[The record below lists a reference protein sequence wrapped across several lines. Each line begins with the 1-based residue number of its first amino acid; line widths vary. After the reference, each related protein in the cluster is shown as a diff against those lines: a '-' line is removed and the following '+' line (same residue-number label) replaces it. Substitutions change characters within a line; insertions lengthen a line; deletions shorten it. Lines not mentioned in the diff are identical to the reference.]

1 MSATTEETAVQ
12 VVTEIPASPIVV
24 VDGKLMQR
32 IATLKT
38 LAADIEV
45 KDSETE
51 QKAADVL
58 HEATA
63 LAREVEKARKEI
75 KEPYL
80 KAGRLIDEKAK
91 TVTQDLESSKAGVRK
106 SLNAYQAEQER
117 IRREEERRRQ
127 EEARRLEEE
136 RQRKEAEL
144 ETARAAAELPD
155 LPGDDDVPDLDDD
168 VPDLEDAHEAVAEQ
182 TQAELEGIDRR
193 IAENSQPAV
202 TARRAAG
209 IAYRK
214 TLVVK
219 SADVSRLPDRFVI
232 RQADTA
238 AIRKEYC
245 VGWDSRDGVPQVPG
259 VEFEVKQTPVS
270 SGRR

>member
-1 MSATTEETAVQ
+1 MSATNQETAVQ
-12 VVTEIPASPIVV
+12 VVTEIPASPVVV
-24 VDGKLMQR
+24 VDGELMRR
-32 IATLKT
+32 IATLKD
-38 LAADIEV
+38 LASDIEV
-45 KDSETE
+45 SDSDSE
-51 QKAADVL
+51 QRAADVL

-91 TVTQDLESSKAGVRK
+91 SVTQDLESSKTGVRK

-127 EEARRLEEE
+127 EEARQLEKE
-136 RQRKEAEL
+136 RRRKEAEL
-144 ETARAAAELPD
+144 EKARAAAELPD
-155 LPGDDDVPDLDDD
+155 LPDDNGDEPDDDI
-168 VPDLEDAHEAVAEQ
+168 PDLEDAHEAVAEQ

-193 IAENSQPAV
+193 IAENSQPPA
-202 TARRAAG
+202 TTRRAAG
-209 IAYRK
+209 VAYRK

-219 SADVSRLPDRFVI
+219 SADVARLPGRFII
-232 RQADTA
+232 RQVDTA

-245 VGWDSRDGVPQVPG
+245 VGWDPRDGVPQVPG